1 MTMHLVGPYLTTTGK
16 KKGKKKWPSA
26 EAKRRA
32 EQLDQEWLNL
42 KKRHGIEQEER
53 RRKRAMAAPSLTTTS
68 VSYRGANDP
77 KPKSLN
83 TWITGAVNVKQTPQ
97 YTGNKIIGI
106 GTMHKSNAVPIFS
119 DQEAIEISRMRRG

>member
-1 MTMHLVGPYLTTTGK
+1 
-16 KKGKKKWPSA
+16 
-26 EAKRRA
+26 
-32 EQLDQEWLNL
+32 
-42 KKRHGIEQEER
+42 
-53 RRKRAMAAPSLTTTS
+53 MAAPSLTTTS